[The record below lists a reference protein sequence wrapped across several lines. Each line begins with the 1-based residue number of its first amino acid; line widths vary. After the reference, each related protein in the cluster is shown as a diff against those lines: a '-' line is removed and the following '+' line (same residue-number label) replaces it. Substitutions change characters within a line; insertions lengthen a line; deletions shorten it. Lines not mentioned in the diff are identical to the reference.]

1 MISKN
6 HEVYKH
12 KHICLVE
19 EHQNPLGIVR
29 SLGEEGIKPIV
40 LLCAHNPVMVNNSK
54 YVGEL
59 HIFNTIQEGFDFL
72 MEHYSNEPL
81 KPFIYNGSDNVT
93 LLLDEHYEELKDKF
107 YFTNGQGGIEK
118 YLQKYDITQAAVE
131 CGINIPKEE
140 LLQVGE
146 MPKTLIY
153 PVFTKAVTSST
164 GGNWKALA
172 HICEN
177 EDELKAAYKTMKS
190 DKILVQEFIKKENE
204 LCIDGISINGGEQVF
219 MPYACHYYRMTKDSF
234 GNYMYFF
241 PFRDSELIDKITEL
255 IRKTKFTGIFCIEFL
270 VDKQGEHYFL
280 EVNYRNSG
288 WSYFFTYGGFN
299 LPFRWAV
306 STLDNKLYLDEF
318 TPKEK
323 FNCMD
328 EVPDMMDCLKKL
340 RGVSFMQWLK
350 DFHHSDS
357 VLLWNKDD
365 MKPALVYWGRR
376 FIYFPIHKIQK
387 ILGFK
392 K

>member
-1 MISKN
+1 MINKN

-59 HIFNTIQEGFDFL
+59 HIFDNIEEGFAFL
-72 MEHYSNEPL
+72 MEHYSHEPL

-93 LLLDEHYEELKDKF
+93 LLLDEHYDELKDKF
-107 YFTNGQGGIEK
+107 YFTHGEGGIEK

-146 MPKTLIY
+146 MPKTLKF

-177 EDELKAAYKTMKS
+177 EEELKAAYKTMKS

-241 PFRDSELIDKITEL
+241 PFRNQALIEKIS
-255 IRKTKFTGIFCIEFL
+255 K
-270 VDKQGEHYFL
+270 
-280 EVNYRNSG
+280 
-288 WSYFFTYGGFN
+288 
-299 LPFRWAV
+299 
-306 STLDNKLYLDEF
+306 
-318 TPKEK
+318 
-323 FNCMD
+323 
-328 EVPDMMDCLKKL
+328 
-340 RGVSFMQWLK
+340 
-350 DFHHSDS
+350 
-357 VLLWNKDD
+357 
-365 MKPALVYWGRR
+365 
-376 FIYFPIHKIQK
+376 
-387 ILGFK
+387 
-392 K
+392 

>member
-40 LLCAHNPVMVNNSK
+40 LLCAHNPHMVNNSK

-146 MPKTLIY
+146 MPKTLRY
-153 PVFTKAVTSST
+153 PVFVK
-164 GGNWKALA
+164 
-172 HICEN
+172 
-177 EDELKAAYKTMKS
+177 MK
-190 DKILVQEFIKKENE
+190 KN
-204 LCIDGISINGGEQVF
+204 
-219 MPYACHYYRMTKDSF
+219 
-234 GNYMYFF
+234 
-241 PFRDSELIDKITEL
+241 
-255 IRKTKFTGIFCIEFL
+255 
-270 VDKQGEHYFL
+270 
-280 EVNYRNSG
+280 
-288 WSYFFTYGGFN
+288 
-299 LPFRWAV
+299 
-306 STLDNKLYLDEF
+306 
-318 TPKEK
+318 
-323 FNCMD
+323 
-328 EVPDMMDCLKKL
+328 
-340 RGVSFMQWLK
+340 
-350 DFHHSDS
+350 
-357 VLLWNKDD
+357 
-365 MKPALVYWGRR
+365 
-376 FIYFPIHKIQK
+376 
-387 ILGFK
+387 
-392 K
+392 

>member
-1 MISKN
+1 MINKN

-12 KHICLVE
+12 KHICLVAD
-19 EHQNPLGIVR
+19 HQNHLGIVR
-29 SLGEEGIKPIV
+29 SLGEMGIKPIV
-40 LLCAHNPVMVNNSK
+40 LLCCLNSVKVKNSK
-54 YVGEL
+54 YIGEL
-59 HIFNTIQEGFDFL
+59 HTFKSIFEGFQF
-72 MEHYSNEPL
+72 MVANYGNEEL
-81 KPFIYNGSDNVT
+81 KPFIYNGSDDVT

-107 YFTNGQGGIEK
+107 YFTNGEGGIKK

-131 CGINIPKEE
+131 CDIKIPKEE

-146 MPKTLIY
+146 MPKTLKY

-241 PFRDSELIDKITEL
+241 PFRDSKLIDKITEL
-255 IRKTKFTGIFCIEFL
+255 IRKTKFSGIFCIEFL

-306 STLDNKLYLDEF
+306 STLENKLYLDDF
-318 TPKEK
+318 HPKEK

-328 EVPDMMDCLKKL
+328 EEADLFDCLHKL
-340 RGVSFMQWLK
+340 NNVSLFQWLK
-350 DFHHSDS
+350 EFHNSDC
-357 VLLWNKDD
+357 VLLWNKHDR
-365 MKPALVYWGRR
+365 KPALVYWFKR
-376 FIYFPIHKIQK
+376 FTDFPINKIK
-387 ILGFK
+387 NLLK
-392 K
+392 LNK